1 MELLK
6 NVIEN
11 PNDDCLAILWK
22 HITIEKIY
30 CMNIENYIYY
40 KFNKKTCLYDLIG
53 LNEFSD
59 IVNNELKKY
68 LVDNAKVNTDKRLTD
83 LITKI
88 GNVSK

>member
-1 MELLK
+1 
-6 NVIEN
+6 
-11 PNDDCLAILWK
+11 
-22 HITIEKIY
+22 
-30 CMNIENYIYY
+30 MNIENYIYY

-88 GNVSK
+88 GNVSKSKKIGESASYKIYDKSFNLDFF